1 MSRTKINQLDHKVN
15 YATIKGCMK
24 SKRIKTFIKDDEERK
39 LLLMKIQDESGE
51 ISVVCYHDN
60 PSFQSWS
67 ETLTVGEWF
76 SMDGRV
82 KASNINNEMEMILT
96 KKSKI
101 QKCKALAELDLF
113 PLKTIEQILKE
124 DASSNTQSLQAVVQR
139 CDTNVTVLEKSG
151 KRKRTMVLVDKSG
164 EIEANLWE
172 TDLSFKRGQVI
183 RITKAKL
190 NLHPAT
196 KTKQLEINTDEL
208 DVVKE
213 FNDEELK
220 EWWNNTGKFSEI
232 RSFSAGRNNIV
243 KVKDLTSMLSEKT
256 YIDIVLIINEIDT
269 APIQNQYGSRLGCTM
284 YDNTGSVK
292 VTLFD
297 EYKIKTFLE
306 TAKCGDVVILIG
318 AEVQAY
324 MGTSLAVKWNTTVEI
339 NHEYPVSINL
349 KEWSDTNEVPGT
361 ISYEQPC
368 KTLDNFSI
376 GDRITAIVKIVIED
390 TSHFVKDETNKLP
403 IVFPTEA
410 TVNNNDI
417 ILMKQAEYKEDG
429 KVYMYFENFSHW
441 DNYNPEFVKAKLE
454 ILRKS

>member
-1 MSRTKINQLDHKVN
+1 
-15 YATIKGCMK
+15 
-24 SKRIKTFIKDDEERK
+24 
-39 LLLMKIQDESGE
+39 
-51 ISVVCYHDN
+51 
-60 PSFQSWS
+60 
-67 ETLTVGEWF
+67 
-76 SMDGRV
+76 
-82 KASNINNEMEMILT
+82 
-96 KKSKI
+96 
-101 QKCKALAELDLF
+101 
-113 PLKTIEQILKE
+113 
-124 DASSNTQSLQAVVQR
+124 
-139 CDTNVTVLEKSG
+139 
-151 KRKRTMVLVDKSG
+151 MVLVDKSG

-172 TDLSFKRGQVI
+172 TDLSFERGQVI
-183 RITKAKL
+183 QITKAKL

-196 KTKQLEINTDEL
+196 KTKQLEINTDEM

-213 FNDEELK
+213 CNNEELK
-220 EWWNNTGKFSEI
+220 EWWNNTGKLSEI
-232 RSFSAGRNNIV
+232 SSFSAGRNNIV

-256 YIDIVLIINEIDT
+256 YVDIVLIINEIDT
-269 APIQNQYGSRLGCTM
+269 APVQNQYGSRLGCTM
-284 YDNTGSVK
+284 YDSTGSVK
-292 VTLFD
+292 VTIFD
-297 EYKIKTFLE
+297 ESKIKTFLE

-390 TSHFVKDETNKLP
+390 TSYFVKDETKKLP

-454 ILRKS
+454 MLRKS